1 MDILPLIIENRLI
14 LIPALII
21 IGWVCKHIQIIPDKF
36 IPLILLA
43 LGIIF
48 SLLIYSFGGYTRCI
62 DRRGCRIG
70 TSNTKT
76 IEKGRVIITDIRQW
90 NAGYPCCI

>member
-43 LGIIF
+43 AWALSFPFNGVE
-48 SLLIYSFGGYTRCI
+48 IYSFGGYTRCI
-62 DRRGCRIG
+62 DRRGCPVLGHQIP
-70 TSNTKT
+70 KQLKKD
-76 IEKGRVIITDIRQW
+76 E
-90 NAGYPCCI
+90 

>member
-48 SLLIYSFGGYTRCI
+48 SLLMEWKFTVSA
-62 DRRGCRIG
+62 
-70 TSNTKT
+70 
-76 IEKGRVIITDIRQW
+76 VIQGVLP
-90 NAGYPCCI
+90 AGAAVLGHQIPKQLKKDE

>member
-48 SLLIYSFGGYTRCI
+48 SLLMEWKFTVSA
-62 DRRGCRIG
+62 
-70 TSNTKT
+70 
-76 IEKGRVIITDIRQW
+76 VIQGVFT
-90 NAGYPCCI
+90 AGAAVLGHQIPKQLKKDE